1 MRASKFPLNMAKRLY
16 ACMSDLIFE
25 LTQKILMQGNLIEE
39 LKPEWL
45 RMEVSKILSKTSRKY
60 EK

>member
-1 MRASKFPLNMAKRLY
+1 
-16 ACMSDLIFE
+16 MSDLIFE